1 MNLKKIQKHDFR
13 QKWDSKKLKNAIFI
27 KNESQK
33 NPKTRFSSKM
43 GFEKTQKHDF
53 YQN

>member
-33 NPKTRFSSKM
+33 NSKM
-43 GFEKTQKHDF
+43 RFLSKMNLKKIQKRDF
-53 YQN
+53 HQN